1 MSPDDSPDQAKLIY
15 AARAQAATLVRAFAD
30 AGSEWE
36 SVPMSCDRASV
47 AVDEYC
53 VDLLK
58 HLIRVNPPTSAS
70 DTAWIRS
77 RFLTLIVEFG
87 SAIRDAISDSETRHA
102 AAQGIQYRVL
112 EHERHLR
119 LVVESA
125 ALAHSPMIEINPG
138 TGQSVSLAQQKPYL
152 SQTDV
157 SSETV

>member
-1 MSPDDSPDQAKLIY
+1 MPIPDSPEQDKLIC
-15 AARAQAATLVRAFAD
+15 AARANARSLVRAFAD
-30 AGSEWE
+30 ARREWE

-58 HLIRVNPPTSAS
+58 HLIRVNPPTSDS
-70 DTAWIRS
+70 DIAWIRS

-102 AAQGIQYRVL
+102 AAQGIQCMVL

-119 LVVESA
+119 LVLESA
-125 ALAHSPMIEINPG
+125 ALAYSPMVEINPG
-138 TGQSVSLAQQKPYL
+138 TGQSVPLSQQKPYH
-152 SQTDV
+152 SQTDI
-157 SSETV
+157 SPETV

>member
-1 MSPDDSPDQAKLIY
+1 MPLPDSPDQAKLVC
-15 AARAQAATLVRAFAD
+15 AARAHAGSLVRAFAD
-30 AGSEWE
+30 ARRDWE
-36 SVPMSCDRASV
+36 SVAMSCDRASV

-53 VDLLK
+53 ADLLK

-102 AAQGIQYRVL
+102 AAQGIQCVVL

-119 LVVESA
+119 LVLESA
-125 ALAHSPMIEINPG
+125 ALAYSPMVEINPG
-138 TGQSVSLAQQKPYL
+138 TGQSVSLAQQKPFL
-152 SQTDV
+152 SQTDI
-157 SSETV
+157 SPETV

>member
-1 MSPDDSPDQAKLIY
+1 MSPVDSPDQAKLIH
-15 AARAQAATLVRAFAD
+15 AAREQAATLVREFAD
-30 AGSEWE
+30 ARSEWE

-70 DTAWIRS
+70 ETAWIRS

-112 EHERHLR
+112 EHERQLR
-119 LVVESA
+119 LALESA
-125 ALAHSPMIEINPG
+125 ALAYSPVVEIHPG
-138 TGQSVSLAQQKPYL
+138 TGQSVSLTQQKPYH
-152 SQTDV
+152 SQTDI
-157 SSETV
+157 SPETV